1 MSHPLLSILLFTLVS
16 TLTPGGATTL
26 ATASG
31 VRFGLRRSL
40 PLLAGIAIGL
50 ASLAAASGAGL
61 GALLL
66 ASPLLQTAMKL
77 GGTAYLL
84 WLAWRIGR
92 SGPPPSPGPEAPGGA
107 AADRPSGFWT
117 GVLLLWLNPKGWAM
131 TLGAAASF
139 AALSPDPLRLSLLL
153 AAAFGICAAF
163 SLTLWCLGGL
173 LLARSLTS
181 DRQWRTVNALLGL
194 LLAASILPVWIA

>member
-1 MSHPLLSILLFTLVS
+1 MSQSLLSVLLFTLVA

-31 VRFGLRRSL
+31 VRFGFRRSL

-77 GGTAYLL
+77 GGTAYLV

-92 SGPPPSPGPEAPGGA
+92 SGPPPSPGPAAPDRS
-107 AADRPSGFWT
+107 ADDHPSGFWT
-117 GVLLLWLNPKGWAM
+117 GMLLLWLNPKGWAM

-153 AAAFGICAAF
+153 AAAFGACAAV
-163 SLTLWCLGGL
+163 SLTLWCAGGL
-173 LLARSLTS
+173 VLARALRT